1 MKFFYGSYESVIAE
15 YSVSSADNGITPKTN
30 LKNHPVASSLDEFS
44 TKLLLSGFD
53 QENTNELAL
62 VQNLDH
68 TSFSKY
74 RTGAVNVKK
83 EIVERYIPSYN
94 KTEQQIHDRVC
105 DYFCDELIDNIAE
118 GYDNCL
124 KHDLLEVIDSD
135 RTISNEV
142 KAKFRDLAN
151 NESLVEFLTETFIFA
166 IRVKVRRPIVKFMI
180 SNIPFVQNVWFTGRK
195 TELDEIYENFRNG
208 EKWQTIS
215 GITGSGKTQLAVEY
229 IYWQAKSYNYVC
241 WINAETEDG
250 ILNSMGEMLKAVNA
264 PHCKSTDR
272 YGNARD
278 FLCWINNKKD
288 WLIVYDNLDYSDP
301 DFKEIFEERYL
312 VKNNKNGNILIT
324 TQNRQPFYG
333 EPIINI
339 DVFSDDDAVFFVKR
353 RCGRVLSA
361 EDARKLADRLG
372 NYPIALEQ
380 ASSFLSRRQY
390 EECDS
395 YIKLLD
401 ENRTYFLNRF
411 DKPRGHKLSAY
422 ETISIALNN
431 IENQGAVELLK
442 LLSYGNPDG
451 IDVIMIKHLV
461 NRYGTD
467 VCANMRDIFCNKL
480 SFYEAIDAISD
491 YSLCEFVYD
500 DSKEYADFGGI
511 RIIRFHRLV
520 QEILRDIVG
529 DDMSYLSVWVN
540 YYYDGIIMSNR
551 PASFSWIDE
560 STNLLERSY
569 KTFENSND
577 IELLKKIS
585 ELYHATMCVSYGS
598 TEDSRVCVSSEHLM
612 GRYVEITAKAYGDR
626 SVEAAF
632 AACRYFFYY
641 GLKDWDQA
649 IKWFDTGI
657 EVALTRPEEYLKYIN
672 GLQNNRLFPGDGPFR
687 VATAFFSHDIR
698 YLYGEKDRTRLER
711 IHRLVADNAKKF
723 QQILPDEDQ
732 DLWFGDKIEGSPMCS
747 FEEFI
752 KGYLTELRK

>member
-1 MKFFYGSYESVIAE
+1 MKFFYGSYEAVFAE
-15 YSVSSADNGITPKTN
+15 YFVPATDEKEQEK
-30 LKNHPVASSLDEFS
+30 LKYPIASGLDLIS
-44 TKLLLSGFD
+44 ILLLRSGLND
-53 QENTNELAL
+53 EEWEMVADI
-62 VQNLDH
+62 DH
-68 TSFSKY
+68 TSLSKY
-74 RTGAVNVKK
+74 RNGKVDVKK
-83 EIVERYIPSYN
+83 EIVEKYIPDN
-94 KTEQQIHDRVC
+94 DRTEQQIYEKVK
-105 DYFCDELIDNIAE
+105 DYFYEQLTYYIVE
-118 GYDNCL
+118 GGDAYL
-124 KHDLLEVIDSD
+124 RRDLLEVIDSD
-135 RTISNEV
+135 RTIANEI
-142 KAKFRDLAN
+142 KKKFRDLAN
-151 NESLVEFLTETFIFA
+151 SAELEEFLTRTFIFS
-166 IRVKVRRPIVKFMI
+166 IRAKIPKPIVKFMI

-195 TELDEIYENFRNG
+195 TELNEIYENFRNG

-229 IYWQAKSYNYVC
+229 IYWQAKSYDYVC

-250 ILNSMGEMLKAVNA
+250 ILNSMGEMLKVANA
-264 PHCKSTDR
+264 PRCKPADR
-272 YGNARD
+272 YDNARD

-324 TQNRQPFYG
+324 TQNRQPFDG
-333 EPIINI
+333 EPIISI
-339 DVFSDDDAVFFVKR
+339 DVFSDDEAMFFVKR

-361 EDARKLADRLG
+361 KDARKLADRLG

-380 ASSFLSRRQY
+380 ASSFLSHRQY

-401 ENRTYFLNRF
+401 ERRTCFLNEF
-411 DKPRGHKLSAY
+411 DKPRGHKLSTY
-422 ETISIALNN
+422 ETVSVALNN
-431 IENQGAVELLK
+431 IENQSAIELLK

-451 IDVIMIKHLV
+451 IDVIMIKRLV

-467 VCANMRDIFCNKL
+467 VCASMRDLFCDKL
-480 SFYEAIDAISD
+480 SFYKTVDAISD

-500 DSKEYADFGGI
+500 DSKWYADFDGI

-529 DDMSYLSVWVN
+529 DDISYLSVWVN

-551 PASFSWIDE
+551 FASFSWIDE
-560 STNLLERSY
+560 SVNLLERSF
-569 KTFENSND
+569 KTFKNSND

-612 GRYVEITAKAYGDR
+612 GRYVEIAAKAYGDR

-649 IKWFDTGI
+649 TKWFDTGI
-657 EVALTRPEEYLKYIN
+657 EVALTRPEEYLKYIK
-672 GLQNNRLFPGDGPFR
+672 GLQNNRLFSGDEPFR

-698 YLYGEKDRTRLER
+698 YLYEEKDQTRLER
-711 IHRLVADNAKKF
+711 IHRLVADNVKKF